1 MVTQDPLARAQAGH
15 EQASASSPTPAG
27 ATAGAL
33 LRILGSVAACPVVAD
48 D

>member
-15 EQASASSPTPAG
+15 EQAFRELTDPHRHDCY
-27 ATAGAL
+27 
-33 LRILGSVAACPVVAD
+33 RILGSVAACPVVAD